1 MMNPVISSSLMRRS
15 CWRSPHYRAALLLV
29 QRASSSCGAVV
40 TTAIRRNNMSTSATR
55 KPIALFLNASRLD
68 YDRQLGTFVFF
79 FQTIRPRRNKK
90 TSQPHLFLPLL
101 QRAYNTCLKTDN
113 VEILLLL
120 LLLEKKQPKTLIFY
134 FINHCIFTLLLLYC
148 Y

>member
-1 MMNPVISSSLMRRS
+1 MRRS
-15 CWRSPHYRAALLLV
+15 FWSRSPHYRAALLLV

-40 TTAIRRNNMSTSATR
+40 TAIRRNNMSTSATR

-101 QRAYNTCLKTDN
+101 QRAYNTCLKTNN
-113 VEILLLL
+113 VEILLLKQT
-120 LLLEKKQPKTLIFY
+120 KKR
-134 FINHCIFTLLLLYC
+134 
-148 Y
+148 